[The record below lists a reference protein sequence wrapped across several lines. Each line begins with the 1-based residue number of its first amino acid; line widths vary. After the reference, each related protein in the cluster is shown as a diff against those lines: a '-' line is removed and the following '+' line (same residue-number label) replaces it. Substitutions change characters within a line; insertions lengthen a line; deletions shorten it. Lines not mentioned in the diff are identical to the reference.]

1 MLFFSVFIIAVL
13 ETLCFYFY
21 SLLNFWNLFRLCL
34 HYINKII
41 IKNTHFQKQKWRQLS
56 SQLRFI
62 IENIMSSSMWSQCFI
77 SIRSIILTG
86 GLFSLNMVHFCY
98 FSKINFSPSPFFP
111 SKQNSASFRY
121 SLFSHASYEF

>member
-1 MLFFSVFIIAVL
+1 MLFFPVFIIAVL
-13 ETLCFYFY
+13 ETLFFFY
-21 SLLNFWNLFRLCL
+21 SFLNFSNLFRLCL

-41 IKNTHFQKQKWRQLS
+41 IKNTHFQKLQWRQLS

-62 IENIMSSSMWSQCFI
+62 LENIMSSCMWSQCFI

-98 FSKINFSPSPFFP
+98 FSKINFSPSPFFS